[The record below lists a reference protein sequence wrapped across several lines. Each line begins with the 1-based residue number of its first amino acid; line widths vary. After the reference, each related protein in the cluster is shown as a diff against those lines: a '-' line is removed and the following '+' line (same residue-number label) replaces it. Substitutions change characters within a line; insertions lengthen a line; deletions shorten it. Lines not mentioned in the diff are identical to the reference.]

1 VAEKRR
7 RRRCLAPRSPSG
19 HLWLGRRRRTWD
31 PSLKNQKAFS
41 EQRASP
47 PERPNSRPVSR
58 DCAGW
63 IGQGLME
70 PELVV
75 LLEQRARE
83 FIEPAAKLLRPIA
96 SVFYRR

>member
-1 VAEKRR
+1 
-7 RRRCLAPRSPSG
+7 
-19 HLWLGRRRRTWD
+19 
-31 PSLKNQKAFS
+31 
-41 EQRASP
+41 
-47 PERPNSRPVSR
+47 
-58 DCAGW
+58 
-63 IGQGLME
+63 ME

>member
-19 HLWLGRRRRTWD
+19 HLSLGRRRRTQD
-31 PSLKNQKAFS
+31 ASFKDQKAFN

-47 PERPNSRPVSR
+47 PGKTELAAGVKEIALVGSRW
-58 DCAGW
+58 A
-63 IGQGLME
+63 LME

-75 LLEQRARE
+75 LLEQMARE
-83 FIEPAAKLLRPIA
+83 FIEPAAKL
-96 SVFYRR
+96 